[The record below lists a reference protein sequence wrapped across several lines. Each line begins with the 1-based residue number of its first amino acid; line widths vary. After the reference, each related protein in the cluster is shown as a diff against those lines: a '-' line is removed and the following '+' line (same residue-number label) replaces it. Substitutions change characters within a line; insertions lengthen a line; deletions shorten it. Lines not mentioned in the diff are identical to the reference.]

1 MFLNIPVRF
10 AKRDGSVK
18 SYKKTISIYHSA
30 NRFFGEI
37 NIVASSYNTAEIA
50 GNPNAAI
57 RAGYVGIIIAKNIT
71 QMPTI

>member
-1 MFLNIPVRF
+1 MFLNISVRF

-18 SYKKTISIYHSA
+18 SYKKTISIYHSE

-50 GNPNAAI
+50 RNPNVVI
-57 RAGYVGIIIAKNIT
+57 RARYVGIIIAKNIT
-71 QMPTI
+71 